1 MTSLADYRES
11 TFSALDAALTVELIA
26 TPTEDLVT
34 CDANT
39 PADTVTTDPLFT
51 PFDFVPVER
60 DGAIV
65 GVFDRN
71 RSAHTSSSIDRCE
84 TTCVAD
90 RMKSL
95 CEDNIISANAGI
107 LAFIESADRH
117 PCRLLVKGTRL
128 SGIVTVADALKI
140 PARPAFFL
148 IVTHVELLMGDAI
161 RRKFG
166 KSDAWLDMLKGERR
180 DGVEN
185 RYEYLKNHNLE
196 PLDKLTATMF
206 CDKRDIFLSKC
217 GISIQS
223 SKKKDKSDLEKIE
236 ELRNFIAHSGQ
247 GDYTPGFAKNLVG
260 TVQIARK
267 WIRFMEQASM
277 SSEATA

>member
-11 TFSALDAALTVELIA
+11 TFSALEAALTVELIA

-34 CDANT
+34 CDAKT
-39 PADTVTTDPLFT
+39 PADTVTTDPLFAA
-51 PFDFVPVER
+51 FDFVPVQR

-65 GVFDRN
+65 GVFDKK
-71 RSAHTSSSIDRCE
+71 RSAATFSPVNSCE
-84 TTCVAD
+84 SVCDAHC
-90 RMKSL
+90 MKPLS
-95 CEDNIISANAGI
+95 EDNIISANSGI

-128 SGIVTVADALKI
+128 AGIVTVADALKL

-161 RRKFG
+161 RNKFG
-166 KSDAWLDMLKGERR
+166 QSDAWLDVLNKNRR
-180 DGVEN
+180 KRVVDH
-185 RYEYLKNHNLE
+185 YKYLKNDNLE

-206 CDKRDIFLSKC
+206 CDKRDIFLSAC
-217 GISIQS
+217 GINVHS
-223 SKKKDKSDLEKIE
+223 SKKKCKSDLRKVER
-236 ELRNFIAHSGQ
+236 LRNFIAHADHGN
-247 GDYTPGFAKNLVG
+247 YTPGLANNLIE

-277 SSEATA
+277 SSESTP